1 MKIKGSLFVV
11 VLFLIDIISK
21 YYIESILEVSESIVI
36 IKNFFSI
43 TYALNTGAAFSILE
57 GNMIFFYTVSV
68 IGLVFMAFLYKSSKK
83 NIEKYFVLMM
93 VAGTLGNL
101 YDRILFQYVR
111 DFLDFIIFGY
121 DYAIFNFADTFL
133 VTGVVLYIGSSIY
146 DEMLKG
152 RING

>member
-83 NIEKYFVLMM
+83 NIEKYSKTRTE
-93 VAGTLGNL
+93 GL
-101 YDRILFQYVR
+101 Y
-111 DFLDFIIFGY
+111 GK
-121 DYAIFNFADTFL
+121 
-133 VTGVVLYIGSSIY
+133 YIYWRNNKRTNIRKS
-146 DEMLKG
+146 
-152 RING
+152 